1 MILDICSRLVA
12 EDPCD
17 VELPPVFWN
26 RSGFFEANLTFPLE
40 RERTPSS
47 VPVTASSVEPQTF
60 ILHVLLDAFHCG
72 FDAAAF
78 VHDLAGAGG

>member
-26 RSGFFEANLTFPLE
+26 RSGFFEANLTFPL
-40 RERTPSS
+40 RGKDSKFRPGYS
-47 VPVTASSVEPQTF
+47 
-60 ILHVLLDAFHCG
+60 IIG
-72 FDAAAF
+72 
-78 VHDLAGAGG
+78 